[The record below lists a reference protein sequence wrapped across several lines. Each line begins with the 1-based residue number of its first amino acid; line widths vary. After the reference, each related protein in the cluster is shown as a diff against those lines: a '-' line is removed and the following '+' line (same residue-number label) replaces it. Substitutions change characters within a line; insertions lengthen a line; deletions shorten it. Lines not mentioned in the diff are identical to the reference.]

1 MALTKL
7 WTIAWRDLGR
17 NKRRSFFSILAVG
30 LGLALLIEEGFAF
43 FVCHTVTFEYAEKPP

>member
-17 NKRRSFFSILAVG
+17 NQRRSFFSILAVG
-30 LGLALLIEEGFAF
+30 LGLALLI
-43 FVCHTVTFEYAEKPP
+43 CHERLHHRYVR